1 MAGDFAGRFA
11 PLALL
16 LPLLLSACTAIPEKR
31 LAAAPQAEK
40 PAVREAA
47 HQAGAGGRY
56 DALIARYAAEN
67 GVPLPLAH
75 AVVQKE
81 SGYNAGARGAGT
93 VGLMQIKPATAR
105 GIGYK
110 GSTAALYDPETNLRW
125 GMKYLGRAY
134 ELGGGDT
141 CGAALRYQGGHR
153 ATRMSAAS
161 RRYCDGLKSIMAKSG
176 S

>member
-1 MAGDFAGRFA
+1 MVAHFARRFA
-11 PLALL
+11 PFALV
-16 LPLLLSACTAIPEKR
+16 LPLALSACTSTPAGR
-31 LAAAPQAEK
+31 LAAAPSTNSTK
-40 PAVREAA
+40 VSDPTSP
-47 HQAGAGGRY
+47 AGGRY

-81 SGYNAGARGAGT
+81 SGYNARARGAGT

-153 ATRMSAAS
+153 ATRMSASS
-161 RRYCDGLKSIMAKSG
+161 RRYCEGLKAIMARKG